1 MGVKG
6 LNKFF
11 KKHASPS
18 SIQTV
23 LFRELTGKTVV
34 VDTSIY
40 LYKYLE
46 TGKLLENMYEF
57 IILCLENKIIPIFIF
72 DGKPPDSKMK
82 TLNARYTKRYNACN
96 NYYNI
101 KQQYE
106 EECDKLNED
115 EKQDL
120 LKKLSIY
127 KRRAIRLSNNN
138 INRVKSLMSALC
150 VEYYEAM
157 NEADT
162 LCAEY
167 VKNGKA
173 WACVSDDMDMF
184 IYNCPRVLREWNI
197 YKQEAI
203 LYNFHDLKN
212 DLSLQEESHIKTI
225 FALVR
230 NDYCNLNIS
239 IETAMKWFYEYK
251 TEMEERFNNTFVSW
265 LYSKLYINENQ
276 CDKLQET
283 IEIFNNSNND
293 TMEETVLN
301 KQKKKNIDI
310 ETLHQIL
317 SPYGFI
323 FI

>member
-11 KKHASPS
+11 KKHASPNA
-18 SIQTV
+18 IQTI
-23 LFRELTGKTVV
+23 FFHELKGKTVV
-34 VDTSIY
+34 IDTSIY

-57 IILCLENKIIPIFIF
+57 IILCFENKINPIFIF

-106 EECDKLNED
+106 EERDKLNEE
-115 EKQDL
+115 EKDAF
-120 LKKLSIY
+120 LKKISTY
-127 KRRAIRLSNNN
+127 KRRAIRISNNN
-138 INRVKSLMSALC
+138 IIRVKSLMSALC
-150 VEYYEAM
+150 VEHYEAI

-167 VKNGKA
+167 VKSGRA

-184 IYNCPRVLREWNI
+184 VYNCPRVLREWNI
-197 YKQEAI
+197 YKQEAM

-251 TEMEERFNNTFVSW
+251 TEMEERFNNTFISW
-265 LYSKLYINENQ
+265 LYSKVYITQYQ
-276 CDKLQET
+276 CDKLHET
-283 IEIFNNSNND
+283 IEIFNNSSNE
-293 TMEETVLN
+293 TMEETVLS
-301 KQKKKNIDI
+301 KQKKKNVDI
-310 ETLHQIL
+310 QTLHQIL